1 LADEDLNADIVRK
14 LESLPVKEWSGTVY
28 RHMFGDLRPDRENTR
43 GARWNPPETP
53 AIYSS
58 LERKTAVAE
67 GKQLADLHPIE
78 PSVERK
84 IYTIK
89 VRLSRVI
96 DLSDWNVLRELGV
109 ERELF
114 DADDY
119 TATQLVG
126 GSAEWLGCDGMI
138 VPSAREEGFNLVV
151 FPRKAEITDYF
162 DAVYVEV
169 LES

>member
-1 LADEDLNADIVRK
+1 
-14 LESLPVKEWSGTVY
+14 
-28 RHMFGDLRPDRENTR
+28 MFGDLRPDRENTR

-58 LERKTAVAE
+58 LEQKTAVAE
-67 GKQLADLHPIE
+67 GKHLADLHPIE

-84 IYTIK
+84 VYTIK

-96 DLSDWNVLRELGV
+96 DLSDWKLLKELGV
-109 ERELF
+109 ERKLF
-114 DADDY
+114 DTDDY
-119 TATQLVG
+119 APTQLIG

-138 VPSAREEGFNLVV
+138 VPSAREKGLNLVV

-162 DAVYVEV
+162 DTVGVEV
-169 LES
+169 L